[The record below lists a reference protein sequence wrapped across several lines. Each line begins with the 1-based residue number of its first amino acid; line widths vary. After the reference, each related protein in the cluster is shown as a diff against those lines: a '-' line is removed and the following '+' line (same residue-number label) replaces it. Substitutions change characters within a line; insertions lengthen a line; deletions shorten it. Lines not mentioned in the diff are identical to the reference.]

1 MNWRADFRRA
11 APLAE
16 PRKDRLISWIT
27 LLAGAAMC
35 IVAVLLS

>member
-1 MNWRADFRRA
+1 MRGRPEFRRA
-11 APLAE
+11 ARIAE

-27 LLAGAAMC
+27 LLAGATLC